1 MSEPEATAR
10 SGDTRE
16 RIMEATFRA
25 VSKHG
30 YTDLRVRDIGAEM
43 ELSRQVIHYHFDHTA
58 LSPPG

>member
-1 MSEPEATAR
+1 
-10 SGDTRE
+10 
-16 RIMEATFRA
+16 MEATFRA